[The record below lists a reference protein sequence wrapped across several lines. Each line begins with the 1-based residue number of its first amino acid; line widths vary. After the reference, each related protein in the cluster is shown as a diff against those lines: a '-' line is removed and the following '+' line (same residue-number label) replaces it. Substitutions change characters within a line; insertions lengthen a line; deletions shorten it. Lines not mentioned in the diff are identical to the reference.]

1 MKWRPDPLVTGIIVA
16 MILGLV
22 LHLPQRAHDIFSV
35 VADLSVAT
43 VFLVYGMRI
52 RTRDVIDGLRNVKL
66 QGLVLAAT
74 YVLFPALGFAIGKLV
89 APWLGTG
96 FATGFLYLSLLPSTI
111 QSSVTFV
118 SIARGNVA
126 AAVCAA
132 TISNIVGIFI
142 TPVLVLLFLNISGA
156 SGDDFLSVFV
166 LLLLPFILGQLIQP
180 KVGAW
185 WRAHRRLV
193 RVVDNTSIILIV
205 FSAVLGA
212 TAAGAWHGVTVWTIL
227 LLLAL
232 SGVLLALLLT
242 LTWWGG
248 KLAGLN
254 RADRIVLLMCGSK
267 KSLASGLPMA
277 KALFPAGMVG
287 SIIVPVVIFHQLQ
300 LFVCAILARHL
311 GLTADPA
318 ETPEG

>member
-1 MKWRPDPLVTGIIVA
+1 MRWRPDPLVTGIIIA

-22 LHLPQRAHDIFSV
+22 VTLPQRAHDVFSV

-52 RTRDVIDGLRNVKL
+52 RTRDVVDGLRNITL
-66 QGLVLAAT
+66 QSSVLSAT
-74 YVLFPALGFAIGKLV
+74 YVLFPILGFGLGKLV
-89 APWLGTG
+89 GPWLGTG

-132 TISNIVGIFI
+132 TISNIVGIFL
-142 TPVLVLLFLNISGA
+142 TPVLVLLFLHIGGA
-156 SGDDFLSVFV
+156 SGDGFMSVFV

-180 KVGAW
+180 KVGSW
-185 WRAHRRLV
+185 WRAHRTLV
-193 RVVDNTSIILIV
+193 RVIDNSSIILIV

-227 LLLAL
+227 LLLGL
-232 SGVLLALLLT
+232 SGVLLALLLS

-248 KLAGLN
+248 KLLGLS
-254 RADRIVLLMCGSK
+254 REDRIVLLMCGSK

-277 KALFPAGMVG
+277 KALFPAGVVG
-287 SIIVPVVIFHQLQ
+287 SVIVPVVIFHQLQ
-300 LFVCAILARHL
+300 LFVCALLARHL
-311 GLTADPA
+311 ALTGG
-318 ETPEG
+318 TTTQ

>member
-1 MKWRPDPLVTGIIVA
+1 

-22 LHLPQRAHDIFSV
+22 LRLPQRAHDVFSV

-43 VFLVYGMRI
+43 VFVVYGMRI
-52 RTRDVIDGLRNVKL
+52 RTRDVLDGLRNAKL
-66 QGLVLAAT
+66 QGMVLAAT
-74 YVLFPALGFAIGKLV
+74 YVLFPVLGFAIGKAV
-89 APWLGTG
+89 TPWLGTG

-132 TISNIVGIFI
+132 TISNIAGIFV
-142 TPVLVLLFLNISGA
+142 TPFLVLAFLHIGGA
-156 SGDDFLSVFV
+156 SGEGFLSVFV
-166 LLLLPFILGQLIQP
+166 LLLLPFVLGQLIQP
-180 KVGAW
+180 KVGGW

-193 RVVDNTSIILIV
+193 RVIDNSSIILIV

-212 TAAGAWHGVTVWTIL
+212 TAAGAWRGVTVWTIL
-227 LLLAL
+227 LLLGL
-232 SGVLLALLLT
+232 SGVLLTLLLAI
-242 LTWWGG
+242 TWWLGG
-248 KLAGLN
+248 LAGLS

-277 KALFPAGMVG
+277 KALFPAAVVG
-287 SIIVPVVIFHQLQ
+287 SVIVPVVIFHQLQ
-300 LFVCAILARHL
+300 LFVCAILARRL
-311 GLTADPA
+311 GLTADPGA
-318 ETPEG
+318 VVA